1 MGSQTTGVQTRQDHC
16 RACPFSGG
24 GQTCHRSTVGGCT
37 ERLQKSTAYIRS
49 LRACSSPPRSISS
62 PVHNSIHVPSTGIL
76 QPPLIVFENLAS
88 AALFLIGW
96 TTTPL
101 IARSLIPTSRY
112 LNPPNSQVPP
122 LANRFRN
129 QASTAQPLVGCT
141 TAIFIFKQAPPAPHL
156 PCLRHQS
163 IPYNRFD
170 VPFAT
175 VIGPL
180 ANAQSTSLAPQT
192 RPTSAKQQIIMLLR
206 PSTSGLAGK
215 LQLVYPPQV

>member
-1 MGSQTTGVQTRQDHC
+1 MSTFWRRPNVSPIDSWRMHRKAAEEHCLHSLLARLLIPASQHQLTCPQLHT
-16 RACPFSGG
+16 CPFNRY
-24 GQTCHRSTVGGCT
+24 TATPT
-37 ERLQKSTAYIRS
+37 DRLRKLS
-49 LRACSSPPRSISS
+49 LRGSVFDWMDHNPP
-62 PVHNSIHVPSTGIL
+62 H
-76 QPPLIVFENLAS
+76 
-88 AALFLIGW
+88 
-96 TTTPL
+96 
-101 IARSLIPTSRY
+101 ARWLIPTSRY

-141 TAIFIFKQAPPAPHL
+141 TAIFIFKQAPPAPRL